1 MRRLFKKLRALRR
14 RRQLDRDLD
23 DELRFH
29 LEMKTDELGDR
40 AEAQRRIGNST
51 GLKEVCRELWSFSKL
66 ESWWQDIRFAF
77 RMLVKT
83 PGFTLVA
90 VTALALGIGA
100 DTAVFTIAS
109 GAFAWNLG
117 LEHVDRTVLI
127 DLTDASHRQGFG
139 VSYPD
144 FRDLR
149 TQTKSLAGLAAYQMN
164 SVNLSDSQSLP
175 DRAWGVKMSANGF
188 FVSEQKPLLGRVFTP
203 DDERPGAPAVVE
215 LTYHVW
221 QDRYGKDPKILR
233 KTIRVND
240 VPTTVIGVMPPG
252 KRFPEETD
260 LWIPLVPN
268 AQLERHDNRSVTL
281 FGRMANGVSM
291 ATVRREFNTLARRL
305 AAQYPVTNGDLTADV
320 QPFAVVTGAYNM
332 RPLFAALWAAVGFV
346 LLIACADVAN
356 MLLARGTG
364 RMREV
369 SIRVAIGAGRARI
382 IRQLLVE
389 STLLSFAG
397 GLLGWLVALGGL
409 RWFDAGTDGV
419 KPVWLHLSL
428 DRTAFVYLAAISL
441 ATGILFGLAPA
452 LRLARIDVHTAMK
465 DGGQGVTSA
474 RRALS
479 IANLLVVFEMA
490 LCIVL
495 LAGAGLMIRSTVN
508 LYAAPIGVNTANVL
522 TMRVNLSEAKYPLA
536 SDQTAFHIALK
547 SRLDSLPGIDA
558 SGSTSNLPFGG
569 ALSLT
574 YELEGAPPEPG
585 RSPQIGGIIV
595 SPGYFRVMQ
604 VKPRLG
610 RTFTESDGIA
620 GVPVVMV
627 NETFARK
634 FWPGENALGK
644 HVRLVKDGSQ
654 PWLTVIGIAPDIL
667 QNFRNPLKHD
677 PLIYLPYA
685 QEPQRE
691 MFIVSKTR
699 VLPNAVARPLRRA
712 VHDIDPNL
720 AVYDVR
726 TLENR
731 LETDRLSA
739 TLLGGM
745 FSVFAAVALVLA
757 AVGLY
762 AVISHSISQRIQE
775 IGVRM
780 AIGGTRRDI
789 LRLVYSQ
796 GMRPLALGMALGLP
810 AAIAVSH
817 VLRMALIGVSP
828 GDPITL
834 FAAVLVLLLAGVA
847 GCAIPARRAV
857 RVDPIVAL
865 RYE

>member
-1 MRRLFKKLRALRR
+1 MSRFFKKLRVLR
-14 RRQLDRDLD
+14 RRQLDRDLE

-29 LEMKTDELGDR
+29 LEMKADETGDR
-40 AEAQRRIGNST
+40 AEAQRRLGNT
-51 GLKEVCRELWSFSKL
+51 TRLTETCRDLWSFSKL
-66 ESWWQDIRFAF
+66 ESWSQDIRYAF
-77 RMLVKT
+77 RMLAKT

-90 VTALALGIGA
+90 VIALALGIGA
-100 DTAVFTIAS
+100 DTAVFTIAN
-109 GAFAWNLG
+109 GAFSWNLG
-117 LEHVDRTVLI
+117 LEHLDRMVLI
-127 DLTDASHRQGFG
+127 DLTDAARRQGFG

-149 TQTKSLAGLAAYQMN
+149 AQTKSLAGLAAYQMM
-164 SVNLSDSQSLP
+164 SVNLSDTQTLP
-175 DRAWGVKMSANGF
+175 DREWCVKMSANGF
-188 FVSEQKPLLGRVFTP
+188 FVSEQKPLLGRVFNS

-221 QDRYGKDPKILR
+221 QDRYGRDPDILH
-233 KTIRVND
+233 KAIRLND
-240 VPTTVIGVMPPG
+240 VPTAVIGVMPPG

-260 LWIPLVPN
+260 LWIPLVPD
-268 AQLERHDNRSVTL
+268 AHMERRDNRSVTL
-281 FGRMANGVSM
+281 FGRLTNGVSM
-291 ATVRREFNTLARRL
+291 AKARREFEGLAHRL
-305 AAQYPVTNGDLTADV
+305 AAEYPVTNGDLTADM
-320 QPFAVVTGAYNM
+320 QPFAAITGAYNM

-364 RMREV
+364 RMREI

-382 IRQLLVE
+382 VRQLLVE
-389 STLLSFAG
+389 SVLLSFSG
-397 GLLGWLVALGGL
+397 GFVGWLVALGGL
-409 RWFDAGTDGV
+409 RWFEAGTGDV

-428 DRTAFVYLAAISL
+428 DRTAFFYLGVISL

-490 LCIVL
+490 LCVVL

-508 LYAAPIGVNTANVL
+508 LYAAPIGVNAANVS

-536 SDQTAFHIALK
+536 SDQIAFHRELK
-547 SRLDSLPGIDA
+547 RRIDSLPGIEG
-558 SGSTSNLPFGG
+558 SGTASNLPFGS
-569 ALSLT
+569 ALSFS

-585 RSPQIGGIIV
+585 RAPQIGGIV
-595 SPGYFRVMQ
+595 ASPGYFRVMR
-604 VKPRLG
+604 VNPRQG

-620 GVPVVMV
+620 GAPVVMV
-627 NETFARK
+627 NESFVRR
-634 FWPGENALGK
+634 FWSGENALGK
-644 HVRLVKDGSQ
+644 HLRLIKDRAQ
-654 PWLTVIGIAPDIL
+654 PWLTVIGVVPDIL
-667 QNFRNPLKHD
+667 QNFRRPLEHD
-677 PLIYLPYA
+677 PLIYLPYT

-691 MFIVSKTR
+691 VFVVSKTH
-699 VLPNAVARPLRRA
+699 VPLNTLANSLRRA
-712 VHDIDPNL
+712 VQDIDPNL
-720 AVYDVR
+720 AVYDLR
-726 TLENR
+726 TLEDR
-731 LETDRLSA
+731 LEQARLSV

-762 AVISHSISQRIQE
+762 AVISHSISQRMQE

-780 AIGGTRRDI
+780 AIGGTRQDI

-796 GMRPLALGMALGLP
+796 GMRPLVFGALLGLP
-810 AAIAVSH
+810 AAFGLTH
-817 VLRMALIGVSP
+817 VLRMTLIGVSP
-828 GDPITL
+828 GDPLTFLAI
-834 FAAVLVLLLAGVA
+834 VLVLVLAGIV